1 MLHLD
6 FLSQQ
11 SGPAAR
17 SVRGSQQVY
26 HANNLQRQSVRWH
39 DKFGRGLWP
48 VDRGP
53 HAAFPEPAFAEAYAR
68 PTGCEGLQLPAS
80 SIWIM
85 RNGAPAYS
93 ITLPTIPIEWQVAG
107 AADLLGTGQA
117 DLI

>member
-1 MLHLD
+1 VFVGTTNSVGVFGLLT
-6 FLSQQ
+6 
-11 SGPAAR
+11 AAPTQA
-17 SVRGSQQVY
+17 S
-26 HANNLQRQSVRWH
+26 
-39 DKFGRGLWP
+39 
-48 VDRGP
+48 
-53 HAAFPEPAFAEAYAR
+53 PESAFAEAYAR